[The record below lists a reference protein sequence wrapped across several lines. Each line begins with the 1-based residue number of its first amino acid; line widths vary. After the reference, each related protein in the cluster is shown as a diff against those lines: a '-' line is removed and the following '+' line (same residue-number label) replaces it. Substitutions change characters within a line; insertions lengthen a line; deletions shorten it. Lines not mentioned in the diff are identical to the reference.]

1 MTSKRNTLIILIF
14 LSVFIG
20 FVSGLAAWYMT
31 HKHIS
36 HSFYISVIIGFIVS
50 IVFFFGCNKESEE
63 DNSIKDKKRKISDS
77 ELKKL
82 YILVIV
88 MFVSLGLWTI
98 SMISCSIG
106 SCDNLILGY
115 LGVGGLL
122 TFFCILFI
130 SYIYIARLKKKY
142 ENN

>member
-1 MTSKRNTLIILIF
+1 MSKKSTLIILIL

-20 FVSGLAAWYMT
+20 FVSGLATWYMT
-31 HKHIS
+31 HKHIP
-36 HSFYISVIIGFIVS
+36 HSFYISVIIGLIVS
-50 IVFFFGCNKESEE
+50 IIFFFWCNKESEE
-63 DNSIKDKKRKISDS
+63 DDSIKDKQRKISDS

-115 LGVGGLL
+115 LGVGSLL

-130 SYIYIARLKKKY
+130 LLMSLLKSFFSVKLVC
-142 ENN
+142 